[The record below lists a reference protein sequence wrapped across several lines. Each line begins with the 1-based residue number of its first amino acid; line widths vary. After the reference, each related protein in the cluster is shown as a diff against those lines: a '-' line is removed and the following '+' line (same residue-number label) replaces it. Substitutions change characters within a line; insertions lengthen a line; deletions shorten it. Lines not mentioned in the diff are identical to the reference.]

1 MDLQSLVM
9 NLLASIAQFVPF
21 LHSLHGVEVFWGLQ
35 HQFHEPPMEADMQG
49 ESVCMRR
56 EAFVAAL

>member
-9 NLLASIAQFVPF
+9 NLLAFIAQFVPF
-21 LHSLHGVEVFWGLQ
+21 LYSLHGVELFWGLQ
-35 HQFHEPPMEADMQG
+35 HLFHEPHMEADMQG
-49 ESVCMRR
+49 ESVCMCC